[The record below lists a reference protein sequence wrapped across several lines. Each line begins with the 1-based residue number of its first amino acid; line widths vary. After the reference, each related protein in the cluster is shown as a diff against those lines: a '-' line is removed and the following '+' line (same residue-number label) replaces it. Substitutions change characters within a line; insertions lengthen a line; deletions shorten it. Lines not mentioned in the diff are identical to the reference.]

1 VLSGLASA
9 ESHRRSRSSATNPL
23 QRRQEEEPEMLL
35 AKAIQTMES
44 VMQPLVKAGTAS
56 KYDPAFY
63 AVHDLTPKERDLF
76 SDGSLCAPEG
86 SILIVHPS
94 VAGKDILVC
103 SSADPIATG
112 EALAKDVL
120 ASLKVTIANKKL
132 ANLNTVAIPGN
143 ATSPLAAAAFGRTV
157 ANSLNRPVAAIVT
170 GLGAADTVW
179 ETLSGGT
186 LMAPA
191 ANALYTWDAVLHEMM
206 KHNPIGNRLIAKD
219 VQDLTKSISEAAT
232 LFEILKD
239 RMLEQTSHGLS
250 LRPAAERN
258 LKMVVSH
265 SKGNWGVL
273 CALLNLE
280 LNDVEHVAAPAAAR
294 CDPKVHIV
302 TFGNWVNLPDL
313 KPIMADLFHY
323 HQFMGMCD
331 QIGGMGSSYG
341 YARLLSGG
349 KWVRNDQ
356 AVDHNRDPDEA
367 LYAWCCHGVD
377 PDKPHHMPIRD
388 ILRKIDG

>member
-1 VLSGLASA
+1 LAPA

-56 KYDPAFY
+56 KYDPEFY
-63 AVHDLTPKERDLF
+63 GVKALTPKERDLF

-94 VAGKDILVC
+94 VAGEDILVC
-103 SSADPIATG
+103 SSADPTATG

-120 ASLKVTIANKKL
+120 ASLKVTIANKEL
-132 ANLNTVAIPGN
+132 ANLDTVAIPGN
-143 ATSPLAAAAFGRTV
+143 ATSPLAAAALGRTV
-157 ANSLNRPVAAIVT
+157 ANSLNSPVAAIVT
-170 GLGAADTVW
+170 GMGAADTVW
-179 ETLSGGT
+179 ETLCGGM

-191 ANALYTWDAVLHEMM
+191 ASALYTWDAVLQEMM
-206 KHNPIGNRLIAKD
+206 KHNPIGNALIAKD
-219 VQDLTKSISEAAT
+219 VQDLTASISEAAT

-239 RMLEQTSHGLS
+239 QMLEQTSHGLS
-250 LRPAAERN
+250 LRPAADRK

-273 CALLNLE
+273 CALLNFE
-280 LNDVEHVAAPAAAR
+280 LNVVEHVAAPAAAR

-302 TFGNWVNLPDL
+302 TFGNWVNLPNL

-323 HQFMGMCD
+323 HQFMGTHD
-331 QIGGMGSSYG
+331 HIGGMGSSYG
-341 YARLLSGG
+341 YARLALAG
-349 KWVRNDQ
+349 KVVASDT
-356 AVDHNRDPDEA
+356 AVDHQANPDEA
-367 LYAWCCHGVD
+367 LYVKCSHNVD
-377 PDKPHHMPIRD
+377 PDKTDHMPIEK
-388 ILRKIDG
+388 ILPRIK